1 MPTRFLLV
9 STHTEQMTGYS
20 KVSYNLLKQL
30 ATLQPLVKVFHFGF
44 QRSPIKTPKPFRPLP
59 DGIIQYDAALNEEPR
74 EEGFGFN
81 KFKEYVD
88 MVNPDIVMIYNDA
101 LVINRF
107 LAALGLKE
115 DGPKPSFK
123 IWIYLDQV
131 YKNTAPPLVHTIEKH
146 ADKIFTFTEAWKKHL
161 LTLMENPTA
170 GQVIP
175 FEHGIDKAV
184 FKSLSPQ
191 ERATVRSGLGV
202 PPDAKVFLNVN
213 RNSER
218 KRLDISVMAFV
229 DILVRFPTDPYYL
242 VIVTTARLELGGTYD
257 IQGMYMNELKRR
269 GLELEKYM
277 PRCVIVDNGPP
288 NLITDDAINQI
299 YNACDV
305 GLNSSNGEGF
315 GLCQLEHLASGAPQ
329 VVIDVGDYRSFMDE
343 DVAVFVK
350 PSQISYLPA
359 RFGMGLYAESC
370 TPVEFA
376 DGMLKALT
384 LDKSKCTK
392 KTEKRAWS
400 RICDP
405 FLELVTETYQKK

>member
-81 KFKEYVD
+81 KLKEYVD

-123 IWIYLDQV
+123 IWVYLDQV
-131 YKNTAPPLVHTIEKH
+131 YKNTAAPLVHTIEKH
-146 ADKIFTFTEAWKKHL
+146 ADKIFTFTEGWKTHL

-184 FKSLSPQ
+184 FKSLTPQ
-191 ERATVRSGLGV
+191 ERATVRSGLGL
-202 PPDAKVFLNVN
+202 PNDAKVFLNVN

-218 KRLDISVMAFV
+218 KRLDISIMGFI

-242 VIVTTARLELGGTYD
+242 VIVTTVRLELGGTYD

-269 GLELEKYM
+269 DLDPEKYM

-288 NLITDDAINQI
+288 NLITDEAINQI

-315 GLCQLEHLASGAPQ
+315 GLCQLEHLATGAPQ

-370 TPVEFA
+370 TPTEFA

-384 LDKSKCTK
+384 LDREKCKK

-405 FLELVTETYQKK
+405 FLEIVTETYQKK